1 MNGLN
6 YFLLQLKYCMMEA
19 AMLLAGNRGGMST
32 GDSITTTRVEVGVG
46 IMVFS
51 LTGRMSSVDYG
62 ALKSG

>member
-1 MNGLN
+1 
-6 YFLLQLKYCMMEA
+6 
-19 AMLLAGNRGGMST
+19 MST
-32 GDSITTTRVEVGVG
+32 GDPITTTRVEVGVG